1 MVSGTKTKC
10 LRSRV
15 SKTTLAVSAGGADTA
30 VYSSFVNVA
39 SHEFLPLFLR
49 STYSYAMLCYSMLSF
64 LPMRLPS
71 SQGSLQLPVSC
82 LLCHR
87 GSASTRI
94 PTNCIV
100 KKSRK
105 YIYLSI

>member
-1 MVSGTKTKC
+1 MPTRWHLISGTKTKC
-10 LRSRV
+10 YRQ
-15 SKTTLAVSAGGADTA
+15 GGADTT
-30 VYSSFVNVA
+30 VYSFFVNVA

-49 STYSYAMLCYSMLSF
+49 STYSYTMLCYSMLSF
-64 LPMRLPS
+64 LPIPS

-94 PTNCIV
+94 PTPAY
-100 KKSRK
+100 SYR
-105 YIYLSI
+105 Y